1 MDNKLYK
8 KIKTFIKENLFF
20 IIVLLL
26 IITIN
31 VVRLPWSIYAPG
43 GTINL
48 NNRLENTKY
57 KTTGS
62 FNMTYVSFI
71 KGNIPTLLLALINPS
86 WDIID
91 NNELT
96 LEGEELEEAEIRDR
110 LSLKQSVSDAILL
123 AYNKAKI
130 DPEIISKKIY
140 VSYIFDKSKTEL
152 KIGDEIIEFD
162 GNKLN
167 SFEELRNYIS
177 ALELNTKVKLKVIRN
192 KKELEVTSTTYE
204 LEKEIKLG
212 VAASEINEY
221 SKDTVSYKEKI
232 KESGSSGGLM
242 LTLAVYDS
250 ITKEDISKGKKICG
264 TGTIDSEGNV
274 GEIAGVK
281 YKILGAIKDD
291 CDIFLSPKENYNEAK
306 KELKRN
312 KSKIKLYK
320 VETFD
325 EALAKLS

>member
-43 GTINL
+43 GTIKL

-86 WDIID
+86 WDIIS

-140 VSYIFDKSKTEL
+140 ISYIFDKMKKGEL
-152 KIGDEIIEFD
+152 SRVLIVATGAL
-162 GNKLN
+162 LN
-167 SFEELRNYIS
+167 SSLVNQKITIPS
-177 ALELNTKVKLKVIRN
+177 IAHAVS
-192 KKELEVTSTTYE
+192 LEVIE
-204 LEKEIKLG
+204 
-212 VAASEINEY
+212 
-221 SKDTVSYKEKI
+221 
-232 KESGSSGGLM
+232 
-242 LTLAVYDS
+242 
-250 ITKEDISKGKKICG
+250 
-264 TGTIDSEGNV
+264 
-274 GEIAGVK
+274 
-281 YKILGAIKDD
+281 
-291 CDIFLSPKENYNEAK
+291 
-306 KELKRN
+306 
-312 KSKIKLYK
+312 
-320 VETFD
+320 
-325 EALAKLS
+325 